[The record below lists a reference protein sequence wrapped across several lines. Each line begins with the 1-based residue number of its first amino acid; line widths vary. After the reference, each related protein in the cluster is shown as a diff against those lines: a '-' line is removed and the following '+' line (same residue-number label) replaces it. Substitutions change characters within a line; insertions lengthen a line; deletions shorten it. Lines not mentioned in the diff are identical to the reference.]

1 METLILPNGDKVPK
15 LGLGTWGMGER
26 RGDLSIEVKAIRHA
40 LDVGISLLD
49 TAEMYGD
56 GGAEEIIGLALKG
69 IAQKP
74 YIVSKVYPH
83 NASLKRIL
91 AACDRSLNRLG
102 VERIDLY
109 LLHWR
114 GSIELQETIEG
125 FERLVE
131 IGKIGAWG
139 VSNMDAS
146 DMAEIW
152 STPGGVACQTNQVL
166 YNLTRRWPEDRL
178 IPEMTQRR
186 VPVMAYSP
194 LEQGRLAA
202 DGRLKVIAGEAGIQP
217 LDLALAWVVSQKDVF
232 AIPKSVSPQRIEAFV
247 QAVMKPLHSDLF
259 AALEMAFPSPPP
271 GAPIEM
277 L

>member
-83 NASLKRIL
+83 NASSNGVL

-114 GSIELQETIEG
+114 GAIELQETIELRRRNP
-125 FERLVE
+125 RLDRRGGRVRRRPKPPWRE
-131 IGKIGAWG
+131 AANGSRRHPSSCTAYT
-139 VSNMDAS
+139 AC
-146 DMAEIW
+146 
-152 STPGGVACQTNQVL
+152 PGPPL
-166 YNLTRRWPEDRL
+166 
-178 IPEMTQRR
+178 
-186 VPVMAYSP
+186 SP
-194 LEQGRLAA
+194 H
-202 DGRLKVIAGEAGIQP
+202 P
-217 LDLALAWVVSQKDVF
+217 
-232 AIPKSVSPQRIEAFV
+232 
-247 QAVMKPLHSDLF
+247 
-259 AALEMAFPSPPP
+259 
-271 GAPIEM
+271 
-277 L
+277 